1 MHTSHRAA
9 HSHRAQGTVAQLRA
23 AVPLGSREWG
33 RRCPA
38 ALPVPPWRAVP
49 GWRSGQTMTF
59 SVITRIAVT
68 YGTIYSTCTRVLYTL
83 Q

>member
-1 MHTSHRAA
+1 M
-9 HSHRAQGTVAQLRA
+9 
-23 AVPLGSREWG
+23 GS
-33 RRCPA
+33 
-38 ALPVPPWRAVP
+38 AVP
-49 GWRSGQTMTF
+49 GRSAGAALACGARWRSGQTMTF